1 MGIYNKIGEIYN
13 MGKLKELFMSREID
27 REDEHDGK
35 HLEDWSNGSPVYTR
49 QDFDLELEQ
58 KLRSKI
64 CPCTFGI
71 CSECEYYEEE
81 T

>member
-1 MGIYNKIGEIYN
+1 

-27 REDEHDGK
+27 REDG
-35 HLEDWSNGSPVYTR
+35 
-49 QDFDLELEQ
+49 DLFEYLSTHSDSIVCEEYEEVEN
-58 KLRSKI
+58 KKAK

-81 T
+81 S